1 MNQALE
7 NNTMKTENT
16 SAAIQNSEAKQ
27 AWTAPTLTTLAVSLE
42 TNAAGMTGGDGM
54 NAGTNAT

>member
-1 MNQALE
+1 
-7 NNTMKTENT
+7 MKTENT
-16 SAAIQNSEAKQ
+16 SAVIQNSEAKQ
-27 AWTAPTLTTLAVSLE
+27 AWSEPTFTTLAVSLE